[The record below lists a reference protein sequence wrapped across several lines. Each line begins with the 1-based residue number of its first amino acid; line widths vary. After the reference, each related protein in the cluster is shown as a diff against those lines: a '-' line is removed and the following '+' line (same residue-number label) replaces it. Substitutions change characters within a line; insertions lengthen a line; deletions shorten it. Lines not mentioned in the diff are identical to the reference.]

1 MLLSIVHFKKMV
13 SGFSSLFIHPFTSP
27 IVEIASKAT
36 SLSPHPSLRQY
47 TCVENSTQIQAAE
60 RWGEVESDGALHPQR
75 PEVCGGF

>member
-1 MLLSIVHFKKMV
+1 MV

-60 RWGEVESDGALHPQR
+60 RWGEVESDKALHAKDQR
-75 PEVCGGF
+75 CVGVSD